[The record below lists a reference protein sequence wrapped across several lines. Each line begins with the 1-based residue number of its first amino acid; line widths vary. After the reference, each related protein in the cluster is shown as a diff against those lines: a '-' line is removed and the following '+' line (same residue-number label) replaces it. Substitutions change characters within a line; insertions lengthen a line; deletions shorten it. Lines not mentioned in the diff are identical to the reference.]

1 MNNGGNKSYEKHYSE
16 ESFWDKLKKHAIDA
30 GKKVV
35 YSALLCY
42 YAVQNPNV
50 PMKAKLIIYGALGY
64 LILPIDLVP
73 DMVPVLGY
81 GDDLTAL
88 LYAIGSIAGYINEDV
103 RTNAVRKMQDWFGD
117 VRVDDKDIIEI
128 EGKIVEAENSINE
141 IAPSDEDDGEADRA
155 KK

>member
-1 MNNGGNKSYEKHYSE
+1 MFNNNGDNKNFEKHYSE
-16 ESFWDKLKKHAIDA
+16 DSFWDKLKKHAIDA

-35 YSALLCY
+35 YTALLAY
-42 YAVQNPNV
+42 YAVENPKV

-64 LILPIDLVP
+64 LILPFDLVP

-88 LYAIGSIAGYINEDV
+88 LYAIGNIAGYINNDV
-103 RTNAVRKMQDWFGD
+103 RENALRKMGEWFGD
-117 VRVDDKDIIEI
+117 VHVDDKDIIEI
-128 EGKIVEAENSINE
+128 EGKIVEVESNVGQ
-141 IAPSDEDDGEADRA
+141 IADSEDET

>member
-1 MNNGGNKSYEKHYSE
+1 MNNNGDSKNYEKHYSE

-42 YAVQNPNV
+42 YAVQNPKV

-88 LYAIGSIAGYINEDV
+88 LYAIGSIVGYINEDV
-103 RTNAVRKMQDWFGD
+103 RHNALRKMQEWFGS
-117 VRVDDKDIIEI
+117 VRVDDQEIIEI
-128 EGKIVEAENSINE
+128 EGKIIEVENNIGE
-141 IAPSDEDDGEADRA
+141 IAPGDDDQSTTRGN
-155 KK
+155 